1 MVKDERGKPIRIEGV
16 IRDISERKKKEDD
29 LHKKAKKKPES

>member
-1 MVKDERGKPIRIEGV
+1 MVKDEKGKPVRIEGV

-29 LHKKAKKKPES
+29 MQKKTKKKSE